1 MINVAAVR
9 RQQLGLKC
17 CQASR
22 PASDIDKLVRFEVLS
37 YGEGGQPGVRGGR
50 QKPGAAAPS
59 KVNWDFLERRIASSD
74 KAYQRQIIRRKI
86 DELVQY
92 YEQCRQAR
100 DLPSIPGAVIISCD
114 EKLSFQ
120 PAGEDA
126 RVGILK
132 VPEREGI
139 LRAIDG
145 QHRLLALHADIEH
158 FEGEDFAVPAIIF
171 DRLPEDHV
179 VQMFVTINAKH
190 TRLNASHLVSLSGRQ
205 LYRDEA
211 LARGHDVVRALNDR
225 GDSPLYDEIKML
237 GVGRGRVAQA
247 PLAQELK
254 KLFAEG
260 GVFASRRS
268 ADVHEEAKKFF
279 VNYFKQIALVF
290 GGAWN
295 GRKYSIRS
303 ASALRAFVRVAPDVV
318 RRLDQEHADRSDFRA
333 IGRVIAPWGRRIG
346 DLRFETEG
354 AWKRAGTT
362 VDSGRADIADR
373 DAMARLFEDA
383 APAAVVNLAAETHV
397 DRSIDGPR
405 PFIDTNIVGTFVL
418 LDEARRYV
426 ASLDEPA
433 RSAFRFLHVSTDEVY
448 GTLGERGAFDE
459 ETPYAPNSPY
469 AASKASADHLVRAYG
484 HTFGLPVLITN
495 CSNNYGPYQ
504 FPEKLIPLMILNAL
518 EGKPLPIYGDGG
530 NVRDWLHVADHSTGL
545 LLVLRKGEPGEKY
558 NIGGGNERTN
568 LAIVHGLCDT

>member
-1 MINVAAVR
+1 MINVAAIR
-9 RQQLGLKC
+9 MQQFGVQFY
-17 CQASR
+17 QASLT
-22 PASDIDKLVRFEVLS
+22 ASDIDKLVRFEVLS
-37 YGEGGQPGVRGGR
+37 YGDQAQTPVRGSR
-50 QKPGAAAPS
+50 QKAGASPS
-59 KVNWDFLERRIASSD
+59 KVNWDFLERRIASSE

-114 EKLSFQ
+114 EKLSFH
-120 PAGEDA
+120 AADGDE

-145 QHRLLALHADIEH
+145 QHRLLALHADIDR

-205 LYRDEA
+205 LYRDDA
-211 LARGHDVVRALNDR
+211 LATGHDVVRALNDR
-225 GDSPLYDEIKML
+225 EDSPLYDEIKLL

-254 KLFAEG
+254 KLFAPD
-260 GVFASRRS
+260 GVFATSRRS
-268 ADVHEEAKKFF
+268 SDVHEEAKKFF

-303 ASALRAFVRVAPDVV
+303 ASALRAFIRVAPDVI
-318 RRLDQEHADRSDFRA
+318 RRLDQEHADRADFRA

-354 AWKRAGTT
+354 AWKRSGTT
-362 VDSGRADIADR
+362 VDSLAKEL
-373 DAMARLFEDA
+373 RLALQYPEG
-383 APAAVVNLAAETHV
+383 AAV
-397 DRSIDGPR
+397 
-405 PFIDTNIVGTFVL
+405 
-418 LDEARRYV
+418 
-426 ASLDEPA
+426 
-433 RSAFRFLHVSTDEVY
+433 
-448 GTLGERGAFDE
+448 
-459 ETPYAPNSPY
+459 
-469 AASKASADHLVRAYG
+469 
-484 HTFGLPVLITN
+484 
-495 CSNNYGPYQ
+495 
-504 FPEKLIPLMILNAL
+504 
-518 EGKPLPIYGDGG
+518 
-530 NVRDWLHVADHSTGL
+530 
-545 LLVLRKGEPGEKY
+545 
-558 NIGGGNERTN
+558 
-568 LAIVHGLCDT
+568 